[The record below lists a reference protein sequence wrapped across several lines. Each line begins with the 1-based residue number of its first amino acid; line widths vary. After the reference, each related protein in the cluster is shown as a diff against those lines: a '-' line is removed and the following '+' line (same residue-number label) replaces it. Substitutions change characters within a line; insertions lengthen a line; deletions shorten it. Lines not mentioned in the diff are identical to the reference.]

1 MGWPAIE
8 AGKGAK
14 DKEHAISQMGQSRR
28 FERAPAISAVYNLT
42 PDISLHRNNR
52 RDGPNKETITS
63 NRIDRDQSFV
73 P

>member
-28 FERAPAISAVYNLT
+28 FERAPATSAVYNLT

-52 RDGPNKETITS
+52 RTGQQETITS